1 MATESDLRDL
11 LRGPEPEGRGE
22 IDLEAV
28 LSRTRRRRRPRVIA
42 AQALGSVALVGVLGT
57 VAIVS
62 WPLAQPGVMMS
73 AEDAGAGSDGVGEEA
88 ATAPYADDDAGRSS
102 DALSLNSCGAPVSE
116 LTMIDA
122 PTLVVS
128 PITASAGSDWIP
140 VTVTLH
146 GTGLPAKGVSS
157 TPVLTISRDGVVVSQ
172 PTALE
177 AIGYDI
183 DLSPGGTF
191 EYQVGVRPVECD
203 PAHPDADLGPLPPGE
218 YEIRAA
224 VDFMAEGSE
233 TGSSLFIGPP
243 STLVLE

>member
-11 LRGPEPEGRGE
+11 LRGPDPEGRGD

-28 LSRTRRRRRPRVIA
+28 LTRTRRRRRPRVIA

-57 VAIVS
+57 AVIVS
-62 WPLAQPGVMMS
+62 LPTAQSGVMMS
-73 AEDAGAGSDGVGEEA
+73 AEDSGAGSDGIGEEA
-88 ATAPYADDDAGRSS
+88 ATAPNADEDAQHGR
-102 DALSLNSCGAPVSE
+102 DALSLNSCGAAVSD

-128 PITASAGSDWIP
+128 PITATAGTDWIP

-146 GTGLPAKGVSS
+146 SVGLPARGVSS

-172 PTALE
+172 PTAIE
-177 AIGYDI
+177 AIGYDVELAA
-183 DLSPGGTF
+183 DGTF
-191 EYQVGVRPVECD
+191 EYEVGLRPVECD
-203 PAHPDADLGPLPPGE
+203 PAQPDADLGPLPPGE
-218 YEIRAA
+218 YEVRAA